1 MNKLSMALILGGV
14 VTLASAAE
22 AKKPKMCAD
31 WLPYATTRTDVKDAP
46 KVVIC
51 FDSKKPSLIV
61 NPYFVVGKDA
71 YGNEIRIA
79 VENESE

>member
-1 MNKLSMALILGGV
+1 MKKSILLAGL
-14 VTLASAAE
+14 VTLVLSLSTIAQ

-46 KVVIC
+46 KVVVC
-51 FDSKKPSLIV
+51 FDSKKPTLIV

-71 YGNEIRIA
+71 HGNEIRIA
-79 VENESE
+79 VENE

>member
-1 MNKLSMALILGGV
+1 MKTIAAVAALV
-14 VTLASAAE
+14 LASLSIASVAE
-22 AKKPKMCAD
+22 AKKPKMCSD

-61 NPYFVVGKDA
+61 NPFFVVGKDKD
-71 YGNEIRIA
+71 GNEVRIA
-79 VENESE
+79 VESE